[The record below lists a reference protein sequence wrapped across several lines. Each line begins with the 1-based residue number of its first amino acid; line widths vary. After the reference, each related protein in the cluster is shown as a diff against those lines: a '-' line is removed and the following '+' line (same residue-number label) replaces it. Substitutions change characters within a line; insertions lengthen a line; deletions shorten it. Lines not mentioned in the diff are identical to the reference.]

1 MQAAKLVV
9 EKEMFNAID
18 SIKEI
23 TRSVRTCRQRA
34 NHVGGDTAAWASRTV
49 ELGLGGRCRG

>member
-23 TRSVRTCRQRA
+23 TRSAPHRTAPAVSVRIMSVGIQQRGPRA
-34 NHVGGDTAAWASRTV
+34 
-49 ELGLGGRCRG
+49 L

>member
-1 MQAAKLVV
+1 VQAAKLVV

-23 TRSVRTCRQRA
+23 TRSASAVCVRIMSVGIRQRGPRA
-34 NHVGGDTAAWASRTV
+34 
-49 ELGLGGRCRG
+49 L